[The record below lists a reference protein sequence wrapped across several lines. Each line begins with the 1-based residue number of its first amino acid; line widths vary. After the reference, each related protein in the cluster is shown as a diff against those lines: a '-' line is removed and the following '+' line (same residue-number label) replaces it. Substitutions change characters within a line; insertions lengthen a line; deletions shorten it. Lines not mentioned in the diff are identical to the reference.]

1 VQPKLDCAFEISKK
15 ALHRLPV
22 SLSWFVHKLRQ
33 FVDGKGN
40 IRTGDGE
47 VL

>member
-1 VQPKLDCAFEISKK
+1 VQSKLDCAFEIPKK
-15 ALHRLPV
+15 ALHRLLV
-22 SLSWFVHKLRQ
+22 SLSRFVHKLRQ
-33 FVDGKGN
+33 FVDSKGN